1 MLLARRADALNQV
14 ADACADAHKGS
25 GIQGGGKV
33 ATVQI
38 DVSDKT
44 QVSNIL
50 SKIPDELKSVDVLG
64 AHDIRCSQNSPYEL
78 VDSKQCWLR
87 TWNGT
92 GWSNII

>member
-1 MLLARRADALNQV
+1 MILLARRADALQKV
-14 ADACADAHKGS
+14 ADACMDAHKGS

-44 QVSNIL
+44 QVNNVL

-64 AHDIRCSQNSPYEL
+64 TYDVPPFP
-78 VDSKQCWLR
+78 
-87 TWNGT
+87 
-92 GWSNII
+92 WSSL